1 MASEEAS
8 QLVILGNGFD
18 LKLGLAT
25 KFEDY
30 LNSFSIDD
38 NIKKL
43 NVLFNNLKEY
53 SKAEIQQDPYN
64 MSINDNLDNISEK
77 ISEIDKYIESI
88 EKDNY
93 QKKSLLEFYINT
105 ECNQIKLDLIPTLKR
120 NNYYSRVYN
129 QRAELLEQMIDKYYV
144 NRNIQITFWDLYF
157 LYLRDLKEPTV
168 IFNWNDVELQILN
181 FYTKKLYRRYGENV
195 TNYEG
200 FNLIVQSFKNNPVKW
215 SSYEDEKLWLIIYTL
230 HKSYNFTSNEID
242 RYLYQELI
250 RFSQNFVDYLKSQY
264 SQCYYGR
271 NDYKLNSRWNFID
284 EKIAGSEK
292 YELLNFNY
300 TNAEGYGCIKQIHI
314 HGNKDKHNEIPII
327 GINAEDLT
335 SNKEHAFKLTK
346 QYQLIS
352 SENNKV
358 EKLDLENI
366 KRIVFYGHSLALA
379 DYQYFRN
386 IFDRINLAES
396 SVQLVFKYSKGH
408 EDYDSIFKLLD
419 HYSKDVGVDIA
430 TTLTLENR
438 LKTEKIY

>member
-18 LKLGLAT
+18 LKLGLKT

-30 LNSFSIDD
+30 LGTFLTDKRV
-38 NIKKL
+38 KKL
-43 NVLFNNLKEY
+43 DELFSNLSSYIHLQIMYDIKNENINMLHNQNNINNTVNSIKQKVNMEY
-53 SKAEIQQDPYN
+53 GTNPQS
-64 MSINDNLDNISEK
+64 
-77 ISEIDKYIESI
+77 
-88 EKDNY
+88 
-93 QKKSLLEFYINT
+93 SLLEFYIKFQFNKIRILVK
-105 ECNQIKLDLIPTLKR
+105 EHIRTLEAGNLSERYLKAITKFENMFSFEKEG
-120 NNYYSRVYN
+120 NNV
-129 QRAELLEQMIDKYYV
+129 
-144 NRNIQITFWDLYF
+144 TFWDIYL
-157 LYLRDLKEPTV
+157 LYLCYSNQSEKDL
-168 IFNWNDVELQILN
+168 NWSDIETQILT
-181 FYTKKLYRRYGENV
+181 FYKRSNNESAKYNKLISLEDK
-195 TNYEG
+195 
-200 FNLIVQSFKNNPVKW
+200 NLFIIFRTLTDSKVSLNDI
-215 SSYEDEKLWLIIYTL
+215 DE
-230 HKSYNFTSNEID
+230 
-242 RYLYQELI
+242 YLYQELI

-271 NDYKLNSRWNFID
+271 NDYKLNSRWKFID
-284 EKIAGSEK
+284 EKIADSEK
-292 YELLNFNY
+292 YELLNFDY

-352 SENNKV
+352 SENNKI

-396 SVQLVFKYSKGH
+396 SVQLVFKYSKGY
-408 EDYDSIFKLLD
+408 ENYDSIFRLLD
-419 HYSKDVGVDIA
+419 RYSKDVGVDIV
-430 TTLTLENR
+430 TTLMLENR
-438 LKTEKIY
+438 LKTEKI